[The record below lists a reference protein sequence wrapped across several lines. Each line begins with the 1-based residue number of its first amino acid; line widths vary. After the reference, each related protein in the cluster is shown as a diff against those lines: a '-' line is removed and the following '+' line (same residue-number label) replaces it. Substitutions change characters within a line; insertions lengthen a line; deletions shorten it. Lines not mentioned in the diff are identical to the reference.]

1 MGDVKPH
8 HSLGIEKKF
17 ADNGPGSGSDENA
30 RMRLLHAVQRERGVT
45 CGWVASSGA
54 QPWNDLHVELR
65 RATDERDA
73 ASDVRQKLVEMRAAA
88 DASVGGAPRRK
99 LSEVALGTQ
108 PTVAADFY
116 TAFTSYNALC
126 EQILTRPAAQAL
138 RDADGE
144 AVEAEPWRRQG
155 EGQRARRGVGGA
167 DARVRAAQELA
178 RRRARLPVRR
188 ARAARRRG
196 GVAAVARLRRPR
208 DRAQQQQRNQ
218 EAIVREAVPPKL
230 LEMVS
235 AGFEYAPALAKV
247 QQRLLEDFD
256 VSRLRGELSAERAWQ
271 LTTEHIDK
279 LEKLQALL
287 SYEWA
292 KKDGAHADANAA
304 TAVRQA
310 AVALLGE
317 RGASREAAAA
327 AAERVAALP
336 AEQLKSAVLRALTA
350 RAREGSPAA
359 SPASHSPAS
368 GSPKVR
374 STKPDTDTDEDAAAA
389 AKTEAETAVPTEATR
404 GGALRIGIDEL
415 VFVKRIGGGA
425 SGSTYLAQWSGTP
438 VAFKLSAGNSLDSW
452 RNEAAQMAGLR
463 HENIVRC
470 FGVVVTPPT
479 FGLVLEYCERRDL
492 SELLGGPTP
501 ANMAEGFVLRVAS
514 HVAAGMLYLHAQGI
528 MHRDLKSA
536 NVLLDATGVA
546 KVTDFG
552 LAARAPDDTA
562 RGGSLTAETGTYR
575 WMAPEVIR
583 HERYSK
589 KADVFSFGMILF
601 ELLTHQLPFADLAPL
616 QAAVSVA
623 LNDERP
629 PLPDGCPA
637 PLARLVASCWA
648 SDRGGRPAFSWVAE
662 AVAALPDQLSDEEAA
677 WLDDPLG
684 HSVYS
689 DTPSGN
695 SFRLREGAVPPTT
708 PGHVLAE
715 PPSGSSASSGHRRS
729 DSGGPSSF
737 RRSASALKAVV
748 TRSLFGWSGG
758 PDGA

>member
-1 MGDVKPH
+1 
-8 HSLGIEKKF
+8 
-17 ADNGPGSGSDENA
+17 
-30 RMRLLHAVQRERGVT
+30 
-45 CGWVASSGA
+45 
-54 QPWNDLHVELR
+54 
-65 RATDERDA
+65 
-73 ASDVRQKLVEMRAAA
+73 
-88 DASVGGAPRRK
+88 
-99 LSEVALGTQ
+99 
-108 PTVAADFY
+108 
-116 TAFTSYNALC
+116 
-126 EQILTRPAAQAL
+126 
-138 RDADGE
+138 
-144 AVEAEPWRRQG
+144 
-155 EGQRARRGVGGA
+155 
-167 DARVRAAQELA
+167 
-178 RRRARLPVRR
+178 
-188 ARAARRRG
+188 
-196 GVAAVARLRRPR
+196 
-208 DRAQQQQRNQ
+208 
-218 EAIVREAVPPKL
+218 
-230 LEMVS
+230 
-235 AGFEYAPALAKV
+235 
-247 QQRLLEDFD
+247 
-256 VSRLRGELSAERAWQ
+256 
-271 LTTEHIDK
+271 
-279 LEKLQALL
+279 
-287 SYEWA
+287 
-292 KKDGAHADANAA
+292 
-304 TAVRQA
+304 
-310 AVALLGE
+310 
-317 RGASREAAAA
+317 
-327 AAERVAALP
+327 
-336 AEQLKSAVLRALTA
+336 
-350 RAREGSPAA
+350 
-359 SPASHSPAS
+359 
-368 GSPKVR
+368 
-374 STKPDTDTDEDAAAA
+374 
-389 AKTEAETAVPTEATR
+389 
-404 GGALRIGIDEL
+404 
-415 VFVKRIGGGA
+415 
-425 SGSTYLAQWSGTP
+425 
-438 VAFKLSAGNSLDSW
+438 
-452 RNEAAQMAGLR
+452 MAGLR

-637 PLARLVASCWA
+637 PLARLVKSCWA

-695 SFRLREGAVPPTT
+695 SFRLREGAVPPST

-737 RRSASALKAVV
+737 RRSASALKSVV
-748 TRSLFGWSGG
+748 TRSLFGWSG